1 MDTIHLVLTIVGIVV
16 SVMFMLLPF
25 IVSAIRSIL
34 RELLEEQKR
43 SNKVAEYHLRQIA
56 AALGAGRH

>member
-1 MDTIHLVLTIVGIVV
+1 MDTIQLVLTILGIVV

-43 SNKVAEYHLRQIA
+43 SNKVVEYQLRQIA
-56 AALGAGRH
+56 AALGAARR

>member
-1 MDTIHLVLTIVGIVV
+1 MDTIQLVLTILGIVV

-43 SNKVAEYHLRQIA
+43 SNKATEYHLRQIA
-56 AALGAGRH
+56 AALGAARR

>member
-1 MDTIHLVLTIVGIVV
+1 MDTIHLVLTILGIVV

-43 SNKVAEYHLRQIA
+43 SNKVVEYQLRQIA
-56 AALGAGRH
+56 AALGAARR

>member
-1 MDTIHLVLTIVGIVV
+1 MDTIQLVLTILGIVV

-43 SNKVAEYHLRQIA
+43 SNKATEYYLRQIA